1 MPGFLAQSVS
11 DAFRAFDDAR
21 QQEEAALP
29 GTTTTS
35 PEAEHAGTRIGR
47 YELIEPLGEG
57 GFGIVWLAEQLLPVR
72 RRVALKILK
81 LGMDTCE
88 VIARFEAERQA
99 LAMLDHPNIAKV
111 FDAGA
116 TPTGRPYFVMELVE
130 GEPITRHCERTCAP
144 LSVRMQLFVSVC
156 QGVQHAHQK
165 GIIHRDLKP
174 SNLLVARGD
183 SDPVVK
189 IIDFGIAK
197 ATGTERLTDH
207 TLVTHAGRLIG
218 TPAYM
223 SPEQAGP
230 GSDVDTRSDV
240 YSLGVVLYELLT
252 GTTPLSPEA
261 WLREFAEPSAPPY
274 PRDPLRPSTR
284 LRTLSAERLQ
294 AFAAAQQSEPAKL
307 IGAVRGDLDWIVM
320 KALER
325 DRTRRYDSAAALA
338 ADVQRY
344 LSREPVS
351 ARPPTAGYL
360 LRRYTQR
367 HRAAVAAA
375 ITVVLVLLASSIAST
390 WMYLNQR
397 TSLAQS
403 QQVSRFLKKVLAQ
416 ASVEKALGRDTTMM
430 REILDETARTLATEL
445 PDQPAVE
452 AELRGVIGA
461 TYRDISEYQL
471 SLPQTERALSLQRTL
486 HHGDHDA
493 VAQALLDHGNTLEYL
508 GRMKEAEA
516 CLREAL
522 AMRQRLLGDADVRT
536 AAVHTLLA
544 WTLMKSGRAREGEAS
559 AQLAVA
565 AWRKH
570 PRDPGLRDAPKTLAC
585 VFHHLNRHPESIAIY
600 EEELQS
606 LRASHGP
613 EHPDIASALD
623 NLGVELTRVKR
634 FDEAEPL
641 FVEALRQAKKFQ
653 GSRSPI
659 ADHSYAGL
667 SRVAASRQ
675 KWDQQLEHARAALA
689 GAKSVFP
696 PGHRY
701 HRESCDVL
709 AGALL
714 QNAERLADEAN
725 QPSSPVDVARQAAT
739 QALSLLDEISRTPDL
754 AATSK
759 APPAWLDCLRGA
771 VMLGDPSTRTEA
783 QTLLTRGLETL
794 RKKAKPSAEETKR
807 IQKAEG
813 WLAKR

>member
-1 MPGFLAQSVS
+1 
-11 DAFRAFDDAR
+11 
-21 QQEEAALP
+21 
-29 GTTTTS
+29 
-35 PEAEHAGTRIGR
+35 
-47 YELIEPLGEG
+47 
-57 GFGIVWLAEQLLPVR
+57 VR
-72 RRVALKILK
+72 RQVALKILK

-88 VIARFEAERQA
+88 VISRFEAERQA

-130 GEPITRHCERTCAP
+130 GEPITHHCARRRTPLAERLA
-144 LSVRMQLFVSVC
+144 LFGQVC
-156 QGVQHAHQK
+156 LAVQHAHQK
-165 GIIHRDLKP
+165 GLIHRDLKP
-174 SNLLVARGD
+174 SNLLVAGGNGV
-183 SDPVVK
+183 PVVK

-197 ATGTERLTDH
+197 ATGAERLTEH
-207 TLVTHAGRLIG
+207 TLLTHAGMLIG

-230 GSDVDTRSDV
+230 GMDVDTRSDV

-252 GTTPLSPEA
+252 GTTPLSSEA
-261 WLREFAEPSAPPY
+261 WLHEFVERSPSTHARDPQRPSA
-274 PRDPLRPSTR
+274 R
-284 LRTLSAERLQ
+284 LRTFSIDQLEAI
-294 AFAAAQQSEPAKL
+294 ATAQQSEPAKL
-307 IGAVRGDLDWIVM
+307 IGAVQGDLDWIVM

-325 DRTRRYDSAAALA
+325 DRIRRYDSAAALA
-338 ADVQRY
+338 ADLQRHQD
-344 LSREPVS
+344 REPVS
-351 ARPPTAGYL
+351 ARPPTTVYL
-360 LRRYTQR
+360 LRRYAQR

-375 ITVVLVLLASSIAST
+375 ITIVLVLLASSVAST

-397 TSLAQS
+397 TALAQS

-430 REILDETARTLATEL
+430 REILDETARTLAAEL

-486 HHGDHDA
+486 HRGDHDA
-493 VAQALLDHGNTLEYL
+493 VAQALLDQGNTLEYL
-508 GRMKEAEA
+508 GRMKEAET
-516 CLREAL
+516 CLRDAL

-544 WTLMKSGRAREGEAS
+544 WTLMKSGRASEGEAS

-570 PRDPGLRDAPKTLAC
+570 PREPGLRDAPKTLAS
-585 VFHHLNRHPESIAIY
+585 VFHHLNRHPESIAMY

-641 FVEALRQAKKFQ
+641 FMEALRQAKKFQ
-653 GSRSPI
+653 GARSPI

-675 KWDQQLEHARAALA
+675 QWDQQLEYARAAQA
-689 GAKSVFP
+689 GAKSVYP

-701 HRESCDVL
+701 HRESCNVL

-714 QNAERLADEAN
+714 QNAERLAEEAN
-725 QPSSPVDVARQAAT
+725 QPSAPVEVARQAAT
-739 QALSLLDEISRTPDL
+739 KALSLLDEITRTPDL
-754 AATSK
+754 TATSK
-759 APPAWLDCLRGA
+759 APPAWLDCVRGA
-771 VMLGDPSTRTEA
+771 VMLRDPSTQPEA
-783 QTLLTRGLETL
+783 KTLLTRGLESL
-794 RKKAKPSAEETKR
+794 RKKEKPSAEEANR
-807 IQKAEG
+807 IKKAEV